1 MKAQNPGDGPRASRD
16 APADV
21 LSASSVREADLRVGI
36 AGYGAIGQSLAA
48 SLRAGIEGLALA
60 AIASRDAGRVR
71 ALLPPGVEVP
81 IVPVPELRDHADVI
95 IECAPAAA
103 LPSIA
108 VPALEKGRTLVVL
121 SCGALLDNE
130 HLVELARDKG
140 GRILVPT
147 GALLGLDAVLA
158 AAEGKIATIT
168 MTTRKP

>member
-1 MKAQNPGDGPRASRD
+1 MERSAKASPLRSK
-16 APADV
+16 PAF
-21 LSASSVREADLRVGI
+21 
-36 AGYGAIGQSLAA
+36 
-48 SLRAGIEGLALA
+48 EGLALA
-60 AIASRDAGRVR
+60 AIASRDAARVR
-71 ALLPPGVEVP
+71 ALCRPASACASC
-81 IVPVPELRDHADVI
+81 PVPELRDHADVI

-108 VPALEKGRTLVVL
+108 VPALEAGRTLVVL

-158 AAEGKIATIT
+158 AAEGKISTVT
-168 MTTRKP
+168 MTTRKPPGGLAGAPFLV